1 MRRCQQQVVLFGL
14 PVSSSLL
21 HLRLGLLSPTQ
32 SGCHNPCYATRW
44 RNRQPKFQ
52 AWIGKHSTQMWESPF
67 VLLPMWVSGSQ
78 PTSLKPIMKKK
89 NWASGWTF
97 APFSRFCSKME
108 TKTGKK
114 AMSSQPCQYILI
126 FCLAEKLCLDTLS
139 HCLENNF
146 TPLQSDV
153 QTCPLPHRLRQ
164 GNWTLKGDFRQMGDI
179 TTKEIIYFKKSPQI
193 EEAKIIIIKRCR
205 INSWK
210 SPVKSECKAELKFL
224 AERLQNT
231 RVL

>member
-32 SGCHNPCYATRW
+32 TGCHNPCYAARW
-44 RNRQPKFQ
+44 RNLQPKFQ

-78 PTSLKPIMKKK
+78 PTSLKPIMEKKLSIWV
-89 NWASGWTF
+89 N
-97 APFSRFCSKME
+97 FCSLFCPVFAAKWKPRE
-108 TKTGKK
+108 EKK

-153 QTCPLPHRLRQ
+153 QTCPLHHRLRQ
-164 GNWTLKGDFRQMGDI
+164 GNWSLKGDFRQMGVI
-179 TTKEIIYFKKSPQI
+179 TTKENIY
-193 EEAKIIIIKRCR
+193 
-205 INSWK
+205 
-210 SPVKSECKAELKFL
+210 
-224 AERLQNT
+224 
-231 RVL
+231 

>member
-1 MRRCQQQVVLFGL
+1 
-14 PVSSSLL
+14 
-21 HLRLGLLSPTQ
+21 
-32 SGCHNPCYATRW
+32 
-44 RNRQPKFQ
+44 
-52 AWIGKHSTQMWESPF
+52 MWESPF

-89 NWASGWTF
+89 TEHLGELLLPFPVF
-97 APFSRFCSKME
+97 AAKWKPRQE
-108 TKTGKK
+108 KK

-164 GNWTLKGDFRQMGDI
+164 GN
-179 TTKEIIYFKKSPQI
+179 
-193 EEAKIIIIKRCR
+193 
-205 INSWK
+205 
-210 SPVKSECKAELKFL
+210 
-224 AERLQNT
+224 
-231 RVL
+231 